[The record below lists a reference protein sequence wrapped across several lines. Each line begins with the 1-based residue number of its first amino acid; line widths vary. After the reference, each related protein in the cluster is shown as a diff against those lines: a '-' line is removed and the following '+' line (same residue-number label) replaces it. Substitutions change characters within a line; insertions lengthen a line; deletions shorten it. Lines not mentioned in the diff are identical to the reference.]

1 MDFADELAAI
11 NGAEE
16 LRDWFGYWP
25 NFHDAEIISLGL
37 NRADAS
43 TLVVYTWEMTNEID
57 AKGYYVSAKHV
68 VVEFVMNAVFDLSLS
83 GFNHQNVVSSLSV
96 ARLENGYRL
105 TLGDCFGIAGTIDA
119 EEISIRSTPGKLAP
133 TG

>member
-1 MDFADELAAI
+1 MDFPVELAAI

-16 LRDWFGYWP
+16 LRNWLGYWP
-25 NFHDAEIISLGL
+25 SFHDAEIISLHL

-57 AKGYYVSAKHV
+57 AKGYYVEAKHV

-83 GFNHQNVVSSLSV
+83 GFNHQNVISSLSV
-96 ARLENGYRL
+96 DRLESGYRL
-105 TLGDCFGIAGTIDA
+105 TLGYCFGIAGTIDA
-119 EEISIRSTPGKLAP
+119 EEISIRSTPGKPEPA
-133 TG
+133 G